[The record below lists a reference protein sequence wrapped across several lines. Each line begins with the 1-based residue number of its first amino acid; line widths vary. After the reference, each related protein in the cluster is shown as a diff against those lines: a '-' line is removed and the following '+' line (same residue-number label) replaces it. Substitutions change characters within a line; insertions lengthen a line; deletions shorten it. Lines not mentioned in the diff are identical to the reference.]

1 MIKYILKR
9 IVQVIPVLLGVSI
22 IVFLMAQPQPRRPG
36 ASGARH
42 EREAGADR
50 SLQP

>member
-22 IVFLMAQPQPRRPG
+22 IVFLMLSLSPG
-36 ASGARH
+36 D
-42 EREAGADR
+42 RELLSEFYG
-50 SLQP
+50 LL

>member
-22 IVFLMAQPQPRRPG
+22 IVFLMLSLSPG
-36 ASGARH
+36 DPARL
-42 EREAGADR
+42 R
-50 SLQP
+50 SA

>member
-22 IVFLMAQPQPRRPG
+22 IVFLMLSLSPG

>member
-22 IVFLMAQPQPRRPG
+22 IVFLMLILM
-36 ASGARH
+36 SF
-42 EREAGADR
+42 
-50 SLQP
+50 